1 MAWLCVPGLEDLNF
15 DSTFALGD
23 SYRTVGD
30 VEREASA
37 ATTLVARMEDK
48 ALGFAPVWD
57 DLKTFDGRAWR
68 GRVDIITAGYPCQ
81 PFSVAGRRKGEADPR
96 HLWPHVARVIR
107 ECEPRF
113 VFLENVSNHLR
124 LGFRSVAE
132 DLRHM
137 GYRVAATVLRA
148 EEVGAPHRR
157 ERLFV
162 LAHSEGFDRQSGP
175 ASRAFAPGPPGS
187 VDPVAH
193 AAQQRQ
199 REPHNA
205 ARAEPRENTRSDSGG
220 GSSTV
225 ADSECSKRRSL
236 GAACDGGSE
245 GFGARGQADRG
256 DWSRKH
262 TTWTTPQTHDVH
274 PGNAARVRRYGT
286 KHGGANL
293 TDDVQTFHPDPQS
306 KIDGITCWCNTP
318 NCGQQSHKQRLN
330 PLFVEWMMGWPRGW
344 TGFAP
349 VETESWLFR
358 QRSRLSCLLENFIE
372 GKSLCPKDEGQSRT
386 LGVLKAGELQ
396 NTKKLLQ
403 QLELT
408 EQIHSVTLCR

>member
-1 MAWLCVPGLEDLNF
+1 MNGLALCAGVGGLELGLHI
-15 DSTFALGD
+15 ALGD
-23 SYRTVGD
+23 SYRTVGY

-37 ATTLVARMEDK
+37 VTTLVARMEDK

-256 DWSRKH
+256 IG
-262 TTWTTPQTHDVH
+262 V
-274 PGNAARVRRYGT
+274 A
-286 KHGGANL
+286 
-293 TDDVQTFHPDPQS
+293 
-306 KIDGITCWCNTP
+306 NTP
-318 NCGQQSHKQRLN
+318 LDH
-330 PLFVEWMMGWPRGW
+330 PADPRRASG
-344 TGFAP
+344 
-349 VETESWLFR
+349 
-358 QRSRLSCLLENFIE
+358 QRSTSAPLRNQARGSEFDRRCPDFPPGPTEQDRWHNVLVQHPELRPAISQAEIESLVCGMDDGLASRVDRLRACGNGVVALQAALAFKLL
-372 GKSLCPKDEGQSRT
+372 
-386 LGVLKAGELQ
+386 AGEL
-396 NTKKLLQ
+396 
-403 QLELT
+403 
-408 EQIHSVTLCR
+408 HRG